1 MSDLTCPGCGAILN
15 AEIVL
20 SVTSNGERWRGST
33 LKRKLILA
41 SVMLLIAAALCVVLY
56 LR

>member
-33 LKRKLILA
+33 LKRKLI
-41 SVMLLIAAALCVVLY
+41 AAALCVVLY